1 MIMRIS
7 ARFLWA
13 IALTTGLSITSAP
26 GFAQIQPG
34 AATRAK
40 LADESVLLV
49 DRGSSL
55 DVYLAPRVGFA
66 SSGVGRPAIKSV
78 TRTSANAPINA
89 SQRAVV
95 FNRDAQQYGYITGEI
110 AFRLKASVVGT
121 PNWFP
126 TFTPKITRL
135 GSLNLYVVSTAS
147 VSEFLQTMQLL
158 SVNAEVEWV
167 EPSVTYGGEPTVT
180 PSLIK

>member
-1 MIMRIS
+1 M
-7 ARFLWA
+7 WA
-13 IALTTGLSITSAP
+13 TALATGLSLTTAP
-26 GFAQIQPG
+26 GTAQIQPG
-34 AATRAK
+34 LATRAK

-55 DVYLAPRVGFA
+55 EVYLAPRVVLA
-66 SSGVGRPAIKSV
+66 SPGVGRPSVKAV
-78 TRTSANAPINA
+78 TRTSANSPINA

-110 AFRLKASVVGT
+110 AFKLKASVVGT

-126 TFTPKITRL
+126 TFTPKITRM
-135 GSLNLYVVSTAS
+135 GSLNLYVVNAVS
-147 VSEFLQTMQLL
+147 VSEFLQTMNLL
-158 SVNAEVEWV
+158 NVNADVEWV

-180 PSLIK
+180 PSVIK